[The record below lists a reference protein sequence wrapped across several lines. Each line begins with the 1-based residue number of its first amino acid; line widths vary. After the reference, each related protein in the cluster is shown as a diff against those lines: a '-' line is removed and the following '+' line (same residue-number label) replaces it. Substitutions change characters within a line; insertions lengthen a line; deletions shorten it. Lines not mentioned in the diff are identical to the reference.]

1 MVKKNSFVKLLK
13 RLANLPLAIGI
24 LFTIGNLI
32 AIGTIIEQNQS
43 ISFYKEN
50 YTETKPVL
58 GFISWKLILFLNL
71 NEIYTSYF
79 FIFLLLLLGSSL
91 LACSFTT
98 QLPALKKFR
107 LWNFLKYPEQFK
119 KFTSK
124 STQTLKTAN
133 NIIFTLYKEDYH
145 IFRQGKKNYAYSGL
159 LGRVAP
165 IVVHFSILLLLLGST
180 LGSFNGYEA
189 QEIIPRGEIFHIQNL
204 IKSGDLSYVS
214 QNLSWRI
221 NDFWITYTKDL
232 KTNQFY
238 SDLSLIDNFGSEIK
252 RKTIFVNEPFVYKGI
267 TLYQTDWD
275 ILGLKIKINNK
286 LTVQI
291 PLKKINKNGKNF
303 WLGKIVLEEDSK
315 VFTILLNDLKGNL
328 FVYDDKGLLVKEC
341 SVGDNLALST
351 SNTIKFYDIIT
362 TTGLQIKIDP
372 GIKVVYTAFFFLMV
386 SAYTSYISYSKVWG
400 IENSAQFIIGGNS
413 NRAVLYFQQEFKKL
427 LQKSK

>member
-1 MVKKNSFVKLLK
+1 MVKKNFFVRLLK
-13 RLANLPLAIGI
+13 KLANLPLAIGI

-32 AIGTIIEQNQS
+32 AVGTIIEQNQS

-50 YTETKPVL
+50 YTEANPVL
-58 GFISWKLILFLNL
+58 GFISWKLILLLNL